1 MLELKTVSPAMP
13 PPFKILADL
22 AATLNLQATGANALK
37 EPLKLASHAL
47 GAGAAALYRR
57 RYISSG
63 EFDLECLGHWSQSTS
78 GIALCPQCFKR
89 EKASEKF
96 WAQINSADAGLID
109 SSDPNLSGTVSDLFI
124 LPLSFEKKPFGFILF
139 FEINKKVL
147 KRMDADYIRALCHIF
162 ELWICNLNIRKRFAD
177 VIDFIPSPAFI
188 MTTDERVV
196 VWNKANEEMTGWK
209 AEQLIDRD
217 GYESSVPY
225 YFIRRPMVANLIMK
239 PDPDWEKT
247 YFEFVREGDTV
258 HSFAFCPALPG
269 GGAYLRTKTLRLY
282 DANHRLWGA
291 IHAVRDVTLERRMR
305 ENLQRSESMYRAISD
320 FAGVGILLFKDDQI
334 VYFNEQ
340 ILDFMGTTRKEI
352 SHKDFIRWIYPEDR
366 NRVKKFMTGL
376 FKDKPGPARIEFR
389 AQNRGDLRH
398 YNVSAQLIIYEDQS
412 AVHLI
417 IDDITEQK
425 EIDRKERLKEVR
437 LYHEGRLAS
446 LGVMAAGLAHEL
458 NQPLNTIRVITDGYL
473 FGKEEGWAINA
484 DELFKGLEMIS
495 RQVVRMSQVIN
506 NVRNFAREDRD
517 PELVDINVNEAV
529 ENVFSMIGR
538 QLEAHDIH
546 VTKELAPDLPAVKA
560 HLNRLEQVVM
570 NLLVNS
576 RQAHDLCA
584 DKAKSLWIKTGSLN
598 GSVFIEIGDNATGI
612 PEHSLGKIFDP
623 FFTTKEANQGTGL
636 GLSISRSIV
645 SEFKGEIRAFNNDRG
660 GATFIVTAPLAGGAS

>member
-1 MLELKTVSPAMP
+1 MPELKTALPAMP
-13 PPFKILADL
+13 AFFTILADL
-22 AATLNLQATGANALK
+22 AATLNQKASGVDALK
-37 EPLKLASHAL
+37 KSLELVSQAL
-47 GAGAAALYRR
+47 GASGAGFYRR
-57 RYISSG
+57 IYMSSD
-63 EFDLECLGHWSQSTS
+63 EFDLECLGHWCQPTPA
-78 GIALCPQCFKR
+78 GPLFLQRFKQ
-89 EKASEKF
+89 EEVSEKF
-96 WAQINSADAGLID
+96 WLQINSADPGLID
-109 SSDPNLSGTVSDLFI
+109 GFDSNLSGPGSNLFI
-124 LPLSFEKKPFGFILF
+124 LPLSFEKNPFGFILF
-139 FEINKKVL
+139 SGIKKKAL
-147 KRMDADYIRALCHIF
+147 KHIDADYIRALCHIF
-162 ELWICNLNIRKRFAD
+162 ELWVCNININKRFAD

-188 MTTDERVV
+188 MTTDERIV
-196 VWNKANEEMTGWK
+196 VWNQANEEMTGWK
-209 AEQLIDRD
+209 AEQLIDHD
-217 GYESSVPY
+217 NYESSVPY

-239 PDPDWEKT
+239 PDPGWEKT
-247 YFEFVREGDTV
+247 YFEFVKDGDTV
-258 HSFAFCPALPG
+258 HSLAFCPALPG

-352 SHKDFIRWIYPEDR
+352 SHRDFIRWIYPEDR
-366 NRVKKFMTGL
+366 KRVKKFLTGL
-376 FKDKPGPARIEFR
+376 FKDKPGPSRIEFR
-389 AQNRGDLRH
+389 AQSQDDLRY

-425 EIDRKERLKEVR
+425 EIDRKERLKEIR

-446 LGVMAAGLAHEL
+446 LGVMAAGLAHEI
-458 NQPLNTIRVITDGYL
+458 NQPLNTIRVITDGYI
-473 FGKEEGWAINA
+473 FGKEEGWSINT

-506 NVRNFAREDRD
+506 NVRNFAREDRN
-517 PELVDINVNEAV
+517 PELVDIHVNEAV

-546 VTKELAPDLPAVKA
+546 VTKELAPDLPVIKA
-560 HLNRLEQVVM
+560 HLNLLEQVVM

-576 RQAHDLCA
+576 RQAHDLCTHI
-584 DKAKSLWIKTGSLN
+584 AKSLWVKTGSLN
-598 GSVFIEIGDNATGI
+598 KSVFIEVGDNATGI

-623 FFTTKEANQGTGL
+623 FFTTKEVNQGTGL

-645 SEFKGEIRAFNNDRG
+645 SEFNGEIRAFNNDRG
-660 GATFIVTAPLAGGAS
+660 GATFIVTAPLAGGLF